1 MPLRKKLRPHGSQPD
16 TSSSP
21 HPDLLA
27 DLPDDVLMLILTR
40 LSASASSPL
49 DLLSVSVTC
58 KRMNKLSMSPAVLR
72 ELSGES
78 MAVKASHWSESFHRF
93 LRRSVKSGN
102 LEAHYR
108 LGMIQFYCLGHHA
121 SGSSLMAKAAMM
133 NHAPS
138 LFSLAVIH
146 FNASGKSKDKKDLEA
161 GVALCVRAAY
171 LGSIDALRELGHC
184 VIDGYGIRR
193 DFHHGRRLILQA
205 SLHELQVL
213 KLSGS
218 VESLHQPD
226 ATHRF
231 LREWFEANRC
241 GVSGLKLKLCSNEM
255 CGRVETRA
263 NEFRRCSVCSAANYC
278 SRSCQA
284 LHWRSRHKD
293 VCAPN
298 GIAFDEAEGGGGPN
312 HGINVDFDGVMNV
325 GFI

>member
-1 MPLRKKLRPHGSQPD
+1 MPLRKKLRLHGSQPD

-21 HPDLLA
+21 HPDLLS

-102 LEAHYR
+102 LGFVPSR
-108 LGMIQFYCLGHHA
+108 IQFYCLGHHA

-161 GVALCVRAAY
+161 GVALLCPSRVPRF
-171 LGSIDALRELGHC
+171 D
-184 VIDGYGIRR
+184 RR
-193 DFHHGRRLILQA
+193 
-205 SLHELQVL
+205 
-213 KLSGS
+213 
-218 VESLHQPD
+218 P
-226 ATHRF
+226 T
-231 LREWFEANRC
+231 
-241 GVSGLKLKLCSNEM
+241 
-255 CGRVETRA
+255 
-263 NEFRRCSVCSAANYC
+263 
-278 SRSCQA
+278 
-284 LHWRSRHKD
+284 
-293 VCAPN
+293 
-298 GIAFDEAEGGGGPN
+298 
-312 HGINVDFDGVMNV
+312 
-325 GFI
+325 